1 MKHRLELKLDLI
13 TDTSPL
19 EVASKVEQAV
29 REAVE
34 TVKQSLGTEPASMC
48 SLSSTVATCASCWS
62 RYNPQSISDTAY
74 AETDATAAS

>member
-1 MKHRLELKLDLI
+1 MKHILELKLDLI

-34 TVKQSLGTEPASMC
+34 TVKQSLGTELAFDVFLVLDGRDVRLVLEP
-48 SLSSTVATCASCWS
+48 V
-62 RYNPQSISDTAY
+62 
-74 AETDATAAS
+74 